1 MSLKLIICLIIYT
14 IFWLCLVIYYV
25 RHKKIAVR
33 YSLFWIIPTFC
44 LFLASVFPGIISS
57 INKLFGFEVLS
68 NLILGIFITI
78 LMLIT
83 FVLTVVVTKQKETIK
98 DLVQEVSM
106 LESEIRK

>member
-14 IFWLCLVIYYV
+14 IFWLCLVFYFV